1 VSGTPLAEALAA
13 LGGGDPSRT
22 WWYLSRAAGLCAY
35 VLLTLDVALGL
46 AVRTRRLEPWLARW
60 RAFDLHRFTALL
72 LVAVA
77 ALHVL
82 ALLGDRYIGFSLPQL
97 LVPFASPY
105 RPLWTALG
113 GLAFYLLLAIV
124 ASFFVRRAIGQRTWR
139 RLHYLTFAVFVLALL
154 HGLLAGTDATTGWG
168 AALFLIT
175 GGTVGALAW
184 WRFRRAQN
192 PDALAPAR
200 PRPARRPAPVPTP
213 SFSPAPTRSPAAP
226 APEPLWLSVA
236 GRPRGSP
243 DAPRDRA

>member
-1 VSGTPLAEALAA
+1 MNAGVAPAAPGLLGA
-13 LGGGDPSRT
+13 LGGGDAGHV

-97 LVPFASPY
+97 LVPFAAPY

-113 GLAFYLLLAIV
+113 VLALYLLLAIV
-124 ASFFVRRAIGQRTWR
+124 ASFFVRRVIGQRAWR

-154 HGLLAGTDATTGWG
+154 HGVLAGTDAGTVWG
-168 AALFLIT
+168 VLLYLST
-175 GGTVGALAW
+175 GGAV
-184 WRFRRAQN
+184 
-192 PDALAPAR
+192 
-200 PRPARRPAPVPTP
+200 
-213 SFSPAPTRSPAAP
+213 
-226 APEPLWLSVA
+226 
-236 GRPRGSP
+236 
-243 DAPRDRA
+243 